1 MISGSGDTLERVNWM
16 IESLGGSPAEGA
28 ALSWSEREGWRP
40 SFGRLGREAALTL
53 YLDGMELATLLCT
66 PEKLNCLVVGFLADE
81 GLIEGLADI
90 SLLRVC
96 EDEGVADVQ
105 LVTPREVVA
114 KRILTSGCGGG
125 VTFDEGSSLAPV
137 SSGTTMAPERLLAG
151 MRRLVRSGEK
161 FSDRGGL
168 HASALFDGDDLLV
181 VSRDVGRHNT
191 LDKIRG
197 ECILRGMETRDRL
210 LLTTGR
216 ISSEMVVKAARMNV
230 PIAASLNLPT
240 DRAVGLAGRL
250 GIAVVGYVRGGRL
263 TVYSCPERLGGAMVP
278 DRHGEVT

>member
-1 MISGSGDTLERVNWM
+1 MKALRVIPTGIAQDDRTWGLRM
-16 IESLGGSPAEGA
+16 MEPLGGPPTGGA
-28 ALSWSEREGWRP
+28 ALGWSEQDGWR
-40 SFGRLGREAALTL
+40 SLVGRLGREAALTL

-66 PEKLNCLVVGFLADE
+66 PGELNCLVVGFLADE

-96 EDEGVADVQ
+96 EEEGVADVR
-105 LVTPREVVA
+105 LVTPREVAA

-125 VTFDEGSSLAPV
+125 VTFDEGSELAPV
-137 SSGTTMAPERLLAG
+137 SSGVTVAPKKLLAG
-151 MRRLVRSGEK
+151 MRRLLRSGGDP
-161 FSDRGGL
+161 SDRGGL

-216 ISSEMVVKAARMNV
+216 VSSEMIVKAARMGV
-230 PIAASLNLPT
+230 PIVASVNSPT

-263 TVYSCPERLGGAMVP
+263 TVYSCPERLGCG
-278 DRHGEVT
+278 G